1 MTRRTFLKAISFETI
16 STITGC
22 GLAWLM
28 FGNFGSCV
36 LYSVI
41 AYAMKLALFCW
52 HERLWR

>member
-1 MTRRTFLKAISFETI
+1 MTRRTLLKAISFETI

-28 FGNFGSCV
+28 FGDFGSCV

-41 AYAMKLALFCW
+41 AYAMKLTLFCW